1 MNNYDEIKRL
11 VENSRKMLSSNLNET
26 TEIRKQYS
34 LLTEQSTDINM
45 GERKDEYETA
55 DKKEKDS
62 EEIGKPSD
70 KQKSYKILGNVLVLH
85 GKSEAQ
91 IQLTTDEKNA
101 FVESVDEFQNSVAE
115 LVEFEKMNVYDE
127 NVEWN
132 GKILEINLEFFF
144 TINEPNGIYIN
155 TQMVKIDQ
163 ESLEIINK
171 LQAYYDKFKTKWS
184 KIVASRKDKK

>member
-1 MNNYDEIKRL
+1 MNNYDEIKKL
-11 VENSRKMLSSNLNET
+11 VENSRKMLSSNINESKS
-26 TEIRKQYS
+26 IRQQYS
-34 LLTEQSTDINM
+34 LLTEQPIETPLD
-45 GERKDEYETA
+45 EKDFEYETA
-55 DKKEKDS
+55 EKKEKDS
-62 EEIGKPSD
+62 DEIGKPKD

-101 FVESVDEFQNSVAE
+101 FVESVDEFQSSVAE

-144 TINEPNGIYIN
+144 TINEPHGIYI
-155 TQMVKIDQ
+155 TAKMAKIDQ

-171 LQAYYDKFKTKWS
+171 LQAYYEKFKTKWS
-184 KIVASRKDKK
+184 KIVSSRKDKK

>member
-11 VENSRKMLSSNLNET
+11 VENSRKMLSSNLNERN
-26 TEIRKQYS
+26 EIRKQYS
-34 LLTEQSTDINM
+34 LLTEQSEDINL
-45 GERKDEYETA
+45 GERDDEYETA

-62 EEIGKPSD
+62 DEIGKPSD

-85 GKSEAQ
+85 GKTEPQ

-101 FVESVDEFQNSVAE
+101 FVESVDEFQSSVAE

-127 NVEWN
+127 NVEWS
-132 GKILEINLEFFF
+132 GKITELNLEFFF
-144 TINEPNGIYIN
+144 TINEPHGIYIN
-155 TQMVKIDQ
+155 TKMVKIDQ

>member
-34 LLTEQSTDINM
+34 LLMEQPVDINM
-45 GERKDEYETA
+45 GERNDEYETA
-55 DKKEKDS
+55 EKKEKDS
-62 EEIGKPSD
+62 DEIGQPSD

-101 FVESVDEFQNSVAE
+101 FVESVDEFQSSVAE
-115 LVEFEKMNVYDE
+115 LVQFEKMNVYDE
-127 NVEWN
+127 NVEWS

-144 TINEPNGIYIN
+144 TINEPHGVYIN
-155 TQMVKIDQ
+155 AEMAKIDQ